1 MKKIISVVLAL
12 VMMMAIMVPAFATKT
27 LDADTQSGSSTVLV
41 DGVKDKGDGTYS
53 VVIPASVDLIW
64 GDTTK
69 AGEYKITSQVQ
80 TAKRVKVT
88 LSKAKDLTNT
98 GDATETIEF
107 AVADATTGVASKAV
121 VNAEAHAFNLTI
133 DAGEWTAASIA
144 AYEGTITFEA
154 ELVDA

>member
-1 MKKIISVVLAL
+1 MKKILSIAMAL
-12 VMMMAIMVPAFATKT
+12 VMMVAVMVPAFAAELNASSNT
-27 LDADTQSGSSTVLV
+27 GSATVQV
-41 DGVKDKGDGTYS
+41 DGITDKGDGTYS
-53 VVIPASVDLIW
+53 VEIPASVDLIW

-80 TAKRVKVT
+80 TDKRVKVT

-107 AVADATTGVASKAV
+107 AVADATTGVASAAV

-133 DAGEWTAASIA
+133 DASEWTAASIA
-144 AYEGTITFEA
+144 KYEGTITFEA
-154 ELVDA
+154 ELVNA

>member
-1 MKKIISVVLAL
+1 MKKILSIAMAI
-12 VMMMAIMVPAFATKT
+12 VMMMAVMVPAFAAELNASSNT
-27 LDADTQSGSSTVLV
+27 GSATVQV
-41 DGVKDKGDGTYS
+41 DGVADKGDGTYS
-53 VVIPASVDLIW
+53 VEIPASVDLIW

-88 LSKAKDLTNT
+88 VAKDKDLTNT

-107 AVADATTGVASKAV
+107 AVADATGVASKAV

>member
-1 MKKIISVVLAL
+1 MKKILAMALAL
-12 VMMMAIMVPAFATKT
+12 VMMMTICVPAFAAT
-27 LDADTQSGSSTVLV
+27 LNASSNSGSATVLV
-41 DGVKDKGDGTYS
+41 DGITDKGDGTYS
-53 VVIPASVDLIW
+53 VEIPASVDLTW

-88 LSKAKDLTNT
+88 LAKDKDLTNT

-107 AVADATTGVASKAV
+107 AVADATTGVANAAV
-121 VNAEAHAFNLTI
+121 VNNEAHAFNLTI

-144 AYEGTITFEA
+144 VYEGTITFEA

>member
-1 MKKIISVVLAL
+1 MKKLISVVLAL

-53 VVIPASVDLIW
+53 VVIPASVDLKW

-80 TAKRVKVT
+80 TDKRVKVT
-88 LSKAKDLTNT
+88 LAKAKDLTN
-98 GDATETIEF
+98 AANETIEF
-107 AVADATTGVASKAV
+107 AVADATTGVAAGAV
-121 VNAEAHAFNLTI
+121 VAEEVHAFNLTI

-144 AYEGTITFEA
+144 TYEGTITFEA
-154 ELVDA
+154 EIVNA